1 MKVATDVAAYKRS
14 TGKKVFD
21 PAREEEKIHALRE
34 LTQDEFNKTG
44 IEDLFRQIMSISRKY
59 QYKVL
64 GSETNEIL
72 PFKQV
77 DKLDVD
83 KDTRIVC
90 FGEHGAYTEQA
101 MEEVFGTD
109 ITSMN
114 RLSFK
119 EVLET
124 VANGEAK
131 YGVIPI
137 ENTSTGGINDTYD
150 LLLDYDITIVAEHV
164 VKVEQA
170 LLGKPGAKVSDIK
183 KVYSHPQ
190 GIMQCSKFI
199 KEHNMDSESY
209 MSTSSAAKKVAE
221 EDDISQGAI
230 ASTRA
235 AKIFG
240 LDVLEESINF
250 ESSNYTRFIIVT
262 NQKVFLSNANK
273 ISLSFEIKHQAGAL
287 YNMLSN
293 FYYNDLNLT
302 KIESRPIE
310 NRNWEYQFFV
320 DIEGNLND
328 PGVRNALA
336 CIRECAKELTIL
348 GNVRTK

>member
-1 MKVATDVAAYKRS
+1 MWTR
-14 TGKKVFD
+14 
-21 PAREEEKIHALRE
+21 
-34 LTQDEFNKTG
+34 TQG
-44 IEDLFRQIMSISRKY
+44 LYAS
-59 QYKVL
+59 
-64 GSETNEIL
+64 
-72 PFKQV
+72 
-77 DKLDVD
+77 
-83 KDTRIVC
+83 
-90 FGEHGAYTEQA
+90 EHGAYTEQA

-199 KEHNMDSESY
+199 KEHNMESESY

>member
-1 MKVATDVAAYKRS
+1 MVVDLKESRKKIDNIDKEIAKLFEERMKVATDVAAYKRS

-21 PAREEEKIHALRE
+21 PVREEEKIKTLRE
-34 LTQDEFNKTG
+34 LTTDEFNKTG

-64 GSETNEIL
+64 GSETNELL

-170 LLGKPGAKVSDIK
+170 LLGKPGAKISDIK

-199 KEHNMDSESY
+199 
-209 MSTSSAAKKVAE
+209 T
-221 EDDISQGAI
+221 
-230 ASTRA
+230 
-235 AKIFG
+235 
-240 LDVLEESINF
+240 
-250 ESSNYTRFIIVT
+250 
-262 NQKVFLSNANK
+262 
-273 ISLSFEIKHQAGAL
+273 
-287 YNMLSN
+287 
-293 FYYNDLNLT
+293 
-302 KIESRPIE
+302 
-310 NRNWEYQFFV
+310 
-320 DIEGNLND
+320 
-328 PGVRNALA
+328 
-336 CIRECAKELTIL
+336 
-348 GNVRTK
+348 